1 MALQSLFEAPAV
13 IQIHVYAALAA
24 TVLGAAILFRRK
36 GTPRHRLAGK
46 IWVGLMVVVSLSSF
60 GIHEIMLWGLWSPIH
75 ILSIVTLI
83 SLAVGVQRA
92 RRHDMTGHR
101 FTMQAT
107 YFGALVIAGAFT
119 LFPGRLMYEVL
130 FGGETSLAEI
140 AGRMTA
146 TARDA
151 PLWVWL
157 LPAALIAGG
166 WWLSR
171 RRGVR
176 RPAS

>member
-1 MALQSLFEAPAV
+1 MALQSLFAAPAV

-24 TVLGAAILFRRK
+24 TVLGAAILFRSK

-60 GIHEIMLWGLWSPIH
+60 GIHEIMLWGPWSPIH

-83 SLAVGVQRA
+83 SLAFGVQRA
-92 RRHDMTGHR
+92 RRHDIASHR

-107 YFGALVIAGAFT
+107 FFGALVIAGSFT
-119 LFPGRLMYEVL
+119 LLPGRLMHEVV
-130 FGGETSLAEI
+130 FGGETPLAEI
-140 AGRMTA
+140 ADRMTA

-151 PLWVWL
+151 PLWIWL
-157 LPAALIAGG
+157 LPAALLVGA
-166 WWLSR
+166 WWLNR